1 MRRPDDATRL
11 RTCRGQFW
19 RSGDPGGSAAGLARL
34 ARLAGLPG
42 LPGMAGTAGLAAG
55 FAVLALSLPAGL
67 ALADEF
73 PKRKPGLWEM
83 RTSGGPI
90 GPQTLQ
96 QCIDAGTDDL
106 LRTQSSQGQNCSK
119 PVVERSGNR
128 YRVTSACTEAGT
140 KSAMDGVYTMVK
152 DTEYTGDMKMTFDP
166 PLSGASEMNMKME
179 GRWLGPCK
187 AGMKPGDIVMQGMPR
202 LNVLEMGK
210 DGGGI
215 TPEQARRMAE
225 EMQKNMDQGRRQ
237 GPQ

>member
-1 MRRPDDATRL
+1 MRRPDDAAPRL
-11 RTCRGQFW
+11 RSSRGGC
-19 RSGDPGGSAAGLARL
+19 SGPAEPGDRARG
-34 ARLAGLPG
+34 LAGLT
-42 LPGMAGTAGLAAG
+42 GMAGIAGTAGLTAGLAA
-55 FAVLALSLPAGL
+55 FALSALATGA

-106 LRTQSSQGQNCSK
+106 LRTQSSQGHHCSK

-140 KSAMDGVYTMVK
+140 KRAMDGVFTMVK

-166 PLSGASEMNMKME
+166 PLSGAGEMNMKME

-187 AGMKPGDIVMQGMPR
+187 PGMKPGDIVMQGVPR

-210 DGGGI
+210 GGGGI
-215 TPEQARRMAE
+215 SPEQARRMAD
-225 EMQKNMDQGRRQ
+225 EMQRNMDKGERQ